1 MEFILSLPQHLSCI
15 NIICT
20 WNCFCNNWIYKMKEW
35 QFDLIEK
42 INVPI
47 LFLNMCAKRAFVP
60 LNALNLKEK
69 KLNFFA
75 PSMNDAFLVLTFR
88 QLTFYFPLF
97 LQVRSLTFS
106 RNWIMS
112 KSRKHFLPST
122 NEVRS
127 TTCIR
132 IHSRLTVQI
141 LHWKYYFI
149 SNVVKVPES
158 NYKTSKQKKTS
169 QLIYFFNLLQF
180 SNP

>member
-1 MEFILSLPQHLSCI
+1 MDLENERMTVRF
-15 NIICT
+15 
-20 WNCFCNNWIYKMKEW
+20 FG
-35 QFDLIEK
+35 LIEK

-47 LFLNMCAKRAFVP
+47 PFLNMCAKRAFVP
-60 LNALNLKEK
+60 FNALDLKEKK

-75 PSMNDAFLVLTFR
+75 LSMNDAFLVLTFR

-122 NEVRS
+122 NEVHS

-149 SNVVKVPES
+149 SKLVKVP
-158 NYKTSKQKKTS
+158 
-169 QLIYFFNLLQF
+169 
-180 SNP
+180 

>member
-1 MEFILSLPQHLSCI
+1 MDLQNERMTIRCHI
-15 NIICT
+15 
-20 WNCFCNNWIYKMKEW
+20 
-35 QFDLIEK
+35 FDLIEK

-60 LNALNLKEK
+60 FNALNLKEK
-69 KLNFFA
+69 KELNFFA
-75 PSMNDAFLVLTFR
+75 LSMNDAFLVLTFR

-122 NEVRS
+122 NEVHS

-132 IHSRLTVQI
+132 IHAILKFQI
-141 LHWKYYFI
+141 LHCKMKWCFG
-149 SNVVKVPES
+149 
-158 NYKTSKQKKTS
+158 QGC
-169 QLIYFFNLLQF
+169 
-180 SNP
+180 

>member
-1 MEFILSLPQHLSCI
+1 MVFFLSLPQHLSWTYLI
-15 NIICT
+15 LFVHIIVSVIRLT
-20 WNCFCNNWIYKMKEW
+20 KWENDSRISH
-35 QFDLIEK
+35 FDLIEK
-42 INVPI
+42 TDVPI
-47 LFLNMCAKRAFVP
+47 IFLNMCAKRAFVP
-60 LNALNLKEK
+60 FNALNLKEKK

-122 NEVRS
+122 NEVHS

-141 LHWKYYFI
+141 LH
-149 SNVVKVPES
+149 
-158 NYKTSKQKKTS
+158 
-169 QLIYFFNLLQF
+169 
-180 SNP
+180 

>member
-1 MEFILSLPQHLSCI
+1 MDLQNERMTVKCHIFG
-15 NIICT
+15 
-20 WNCFCNNWIYKMKEW
+20 
-35 QFDLIEK
+35 LIEK

-60 LNALNLKEK
+60 FNALNLKEK
-69 KLNFFA
+69 KKLNFFA
-75 PSMNDAFLVLTFR
+75 LSMNDAFLVLTFR

-122 NEVRS
+122 NEVHS

-132 IHSRLTVQI
+132 THSRLKFQT
-141 LHWKYYFI
+141 LHWKMKYCFG
-149 SNVVKVPES
+149 
-158 NYKTSKQKKTS
+158 QG
-169 QLIYFFNLLQF
+169 F
-180 SNP
+180 

>member
-1 MEFILSLPQHLSCI
+1 MDLQNERMTIRCHIFG
-15 NIICT
+15 
-20 WNCFCNNWIYKMKEW
+20 
-35 QFDLIEK
+35 LIEK
-42 INVPI
+42 INVPMYTFSEHVCQKSFCTI
-47 LFLNMCAKRAFVP
+47 QCIKSQR
-60 LNALNLKEK
+60 KK

-112 KSRKHFLPST
+112 KSRKHFLPSS

-132 IHSRLTVQI
+132 VHSRLKFQI
-141 LHWKYYFI
+141 LHWKMKYCFG
-149 SNVVKVPES
+149 
-158 NYKTSKQKKTS
+158 QGC
-169 QLIYFFNLLQF
+169 
-180 SNP
+180 

>member
-1 MEFILSLPQHLSCI
+1 MHLQNERMTVRCHI
-15 NIICT
+15 
-20 WNCFCNNWIYKMKEW
+20 FG
-35 QFDLIEK
+35 LIEK

-47 LFLNMCAKRAFVP
+47 LFLNICAKRAFVP
-60 LNALNLKEK
+60 FNALNLKEK

-132 IHSRLTVQI
+132 INSRLKFQI
-141 LHWKYYFI
+141 LHWKMKYCFG
-149 SNVVKVPES
+149 
-158 NYKTSKQKKTS
+158 QGC
-169 QLIYFFNLLQF
+169 
-180 SNP
+180 